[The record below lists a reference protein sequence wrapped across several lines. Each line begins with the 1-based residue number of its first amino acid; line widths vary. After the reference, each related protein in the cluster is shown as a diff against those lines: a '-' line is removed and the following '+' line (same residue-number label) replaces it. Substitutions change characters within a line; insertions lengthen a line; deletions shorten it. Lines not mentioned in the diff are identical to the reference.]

1 MTPASLKAWR
11 ERMGWTKAR
20 AASALELSP
29 NGYAALE
36 AGFAKGPLTGKD
48 LPRPIRRHIELAC
61 LALENYGSI
70 NFRYFKD

>member
-20 AASALELSP
+20 AAQELELSP

-36 AGFAKGPLTGKD
+36 AGHHNGK
-48 LPRPIRRHIELAC
+48 PRPIRRHIELAC

-70 NFRYFKD
+70 NFRYFRD

>member
-1 MTPASLKAWR
+1 MSPASLKAWR

-20 AASALELSP
+20 AAQELELSP

-36 AGFAKGPLTGKD
+36 AGFAIGPRSGMRE
-48 LPRPIRRHIELAC
+48 RPIRRHIELAC

-70 NFRYFKD
+70 NFRYFRD